1 MKVVF
6 TDEALRDLDHIFR
19 YISEHYPAV
28 YRPFEGRL
36 RAIVMR
42 IATWPESAQEVLQK
56 PAFEACH
63 FSAIRTDFSI
73 VWWRIAS
80 KFCTCITQH
89 AKTIPSI
96 SECPASRSFGPPP
109 SPARGGGIRR
119 DAQVYAFFFRKKLHQ
134 PAGLTSPAT
143 SWQVFGGW

>member
-56 PAFEACH
+56 P
-63 FSAIRTDFSI
+63 
-73 VWWRIAS
+73 
-80 KFCTCITQH
+80 
-89 AKTIPSI
+89 
-96 SECPASRSFGPPP
+96 
-109 SPARGGGIRR
+109 GIRSVPFLR
-119 DAQVYAFFFRKKLHQ
+119 YPYRLFYRVVADRVEVLYVHHAAREDDSIDQ
-134 PAGLTSPAT
+134 
-143 SWQVFGGW
+143 